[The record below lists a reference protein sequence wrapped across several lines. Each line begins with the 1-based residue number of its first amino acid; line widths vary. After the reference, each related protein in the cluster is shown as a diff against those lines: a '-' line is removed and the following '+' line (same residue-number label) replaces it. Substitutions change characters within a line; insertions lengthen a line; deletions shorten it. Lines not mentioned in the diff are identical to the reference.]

1 MFVSTVIATIGR
13 SSLTRS
19 VESVLSQGLAPA
31 DFEVIVVNDSG
42 CPLSSAGWQNSG
54 QVRVLDTLR
63 RERCVARNTGAAT
76 ARGTYLHFLDDD
88 DWMLPGGMNE
98 LRKVAVAGSAAWIY
112 GTSRLVDRDERLLVE
127 HNIGAIGNAFIQ
139 VMAGEWLPLQ
149 SSLIRAD
156 NFFEAGGFDPR
167 LTVCQDKDICRRVAL
182 RGDLASTRAA
192 VVCILR
198 DRGRSTTA
206 YDRATAYSIWSRDNV
221 LCENGA
227 FSRMWS
233 SANSPYW
240 RGRFVR
246 AYLTCAFWSLRRGR
260 VIHALNRGTEAAAGF
275 IRSAADLISPAF
287 WSALVRPHTRINVF

>member
-1 MFVSTVIATIGR
+1 MFASTVIATIGR
-13 SSLTRS
+13 PSLTRS
-19 VESVLSQGLAPA
+19 VESVLSQGLAPS

-42 CPLSSAGWQNSG
+42 RPLPPAEWQNSS
-54 QVRVLDTLR
+54 QAKILNTCR
-63 RERCVARNTGAAT
+63 RERCVARNTGAAI

-88 DWMLPGGMNE
+88 DWMLPGALNG
-98 LRKVAVAGSAAWIY
+98 LRFAAMGGASWIY
-112 GTSRLVDRDERLLVE
+112 GTSRLVDRDERLLTE
-127 HNIGAIGNAFIQ
+127 HNIGVSGNAFIQ

-156 NFFEAGGFDPR
+156 SFFEAGGFDLR

-182 RGDLASTRAA
+182 RGDFAGIRTP

-198 DRGRSTTA
+198 DRERSTTA

-221 LCENGA
+221 LCESGA

-233 SANSPYW
+233 SANTPYW

-246 AYLTCAFWSLRRGR
+246 AYLTCAFWSLRKGK
-260 VIHALNRGTEAAAGF
+260 VFHALNRATGAGAGF
-275 IRSAADLISPAF
+275 VRSAPDLVTPAF